1 MTDFLKTLIGDGES
15 KETNIAEVEA
25 YLNLHAIDNLNEI
38 AAIVK
43 KAGNIAIL
51 YQMLSSSSNKEKQRE
66 NLLKKHKYFA
76 NISKEL
82 QIALALKD
90 EMEIE
95 FELPF

>member
-25 YLNLHAIDNLNEI
+25 YLNLHAIDKLNEI

-51 YQMLSSSSNKEKQRE
+51 YQMLSSSSNSEKQME

-82 QIALALKD
+82 QTALALKD

-95 FELPF
+95 FE